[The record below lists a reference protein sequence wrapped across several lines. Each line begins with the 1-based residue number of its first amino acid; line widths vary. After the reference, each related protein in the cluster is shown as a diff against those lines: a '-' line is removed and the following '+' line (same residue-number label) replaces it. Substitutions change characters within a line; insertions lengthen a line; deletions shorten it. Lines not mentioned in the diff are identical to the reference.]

1 MGKSKSVI
9 VLVSYPWQ
17 DNSCYLDTSLEL
29 LFRLIMRGYDD
40 FAERFGNQHSDAR
53 PTLTV
58 LHEMFKL
65 RKIVDVERGEQ
76 NPSEWLK
83 QQRNHFRIH
92 LKDTHCITSLTSYE
106 NLWVSLH
113 ICICAWGWFHVSC

>member
-83 QQRNHFRIH
+83 QQR
-92 LKDTHCITSLTSYE
+92 KTSYE